1 MREKTAQAAVAM
13 SAAARSTMEA
23 ASVVVR
29 GATNAVRAATIHAER
44 DRVMG
49 SPAGAMRIPAT
60 VSAHPA
66 AMAHP
71 AMVHHATVGA
81 PAASVLA
88 ATAPAQAPATVSAQ
102 VAAIGVPRVLLAMVR
117 VRLVMVSVPVV
128 TVVRGLRVMVRVRL
142 VMVSVPVVTVVLV
155 RLVTVRVL
163 LVTVN
168 VPVTVAREQ
177 LLVVV
182 RVLLVKVSG
191 LAATTAQVLRVM
203 VRVRLVKGSVP
214 EATGAGRV
222 IVAATD
228 RLGMSRSV
236 VGSTATRDAVGSAE
250 IATGS
255 GRAADVVDVTR
266 SCGRGK
272 AAPHEVIGMRA
283 TTSVNSPKRSGWR
296 GSCGPFGLGTT
307 ILTSPTTSN
316 RATSTRVR
324 GSS

>member
-1 MREKTAQAAVAM
+1 AQTAVAT
-13 SAAARSTMEA
+13 SAATRPTTEA
-23 ASVVVR
+23 ASVVVPD
-29 GATNAVRAATIHAER
+29 ATNAVRAAAIRAER

-49 SPAGAMRIPAT
+49 SPAGGMRIPAT

-81 PAASVLA
+81 PAARVLA
-88 ATAPAQAPATVSAQ
+88 ATAPAQAPATVNAQ
-102 VAAIGVPRVLLAMVR
+102 VAAIGVPRVLLAMVRVLLVKVSVPVATAAQVLLVMVR

-128 TVVRGLRVMVRVRL
+128 TVVRGLRVMVRV
-142 VMVSVPVVTVVLV
+142 
-155 RLVTVRVL
+155 
-163 LVTVN
+163 
-168 VPVTVAREQ
+168 
-177 LLVVV
+177 
-182 RVLLVKVSG
+182 LLVKVSG
-191 LAATTAQVLRVM
+191 LAATAAQVLRVM
-203 VRVRLVKGSVP
+203 VRVRLVKGSVR
-214 EATGAGRV
+214 EATGAGREIAV
-222 IVAATD
+222 VTD

-236 VGSTATRDAVGSAE
+236 VGSTATRDVVGSAE
-250 IATGS
+250 IATAS
-255 GRAADVVDVTR
+255 GRAAGGADVTR

>member
-1 MREKTAQAAVAM
+1 
-13 SAAARSTMEA
+13 
-23 ASVVVR
+23 
-29 GATNAVRAATIHAER
+29 
-44 DRVMG
+44 
-49 SPAGAMRIPAT
+49 
-60 VSAHPA
+60 
-66 AMAHP
+66 
-71 AMVHHATVGA
+71 
-81 PAASVLA
+81 
-88 ATAPAQAPATVSAQ
+88 
-102 VAAIGVPRVLLAMVR
+102 MVR
-117 VRLVMVSVPVV
+117 VLLVMVSVPVV

-142 VMVSVPVVTVVLV
+142 VMVSVPVVTVVRVLRVMVRV
-155 RLVTVRVL
+155 RLVM
-163 LVTVN
+163 
-168 VPVTVAREQ
+168 
-177 LLVVV
+177 
-182 RVLLVKVSG
+182 VSG
-191 LAATTAQVLRVM
+191 LAATAAQVLRVM

-222 IVAATD
+222 IAVVTD

-236 VGSTATRDAVGSAE
+236 VGSTATRDVVGPPE
-250 IATGS
+250 IATAS
-255 GRAADVVDVTR
+255 GRVADGADVTR